1 MYKYY
6 EAGFK
11 SQQLS
16 LKDRFYSIN
25 WGYVLCIILLA
36 FIGIV
41 VLYSAANGSWS
52 PWAAKQLARFG
63 VSLGLMIF
71 LALVDVK
78 IYLKYSY
85 VAYFLVL
92 LLLIGVEVGGHIGM
106 GAQRWIDLKLFK
118 LQPSEL
124 MKITMVL
131 VLAKYFHG
139 CTLNKIQSLR
149 GIIAPILMALF
160 PAALIILQPDLGTA
174 LMLLFTTMVIFFVV
188 GVQWWKFA
196 IVGGSAIAMAPIAWQ
211 FLHDYQKDRVLTF
224 LNPERDPLGAGY
236 HIIQS
241 KIALGS
247 GGVFGKGFLN
257 GTQSHLN
264 FLPEK
269 HTDFIFTMLSE
280 EFGMIGAVLVVLL
293 NLVIIAYGYLFA
305 FRITSYYGKLV
316 VIGLN
321 TNYFMYVFINIAMVL
336 GLLPVVGIPL
346 PLISYGGTVMLSVMA
361 SFGIILCM
369 DINRNINLGR
379 SSFGDD

>member
-16 LKDRFYSIN
+16 LKDRFYGIN
-25 WGYVLCIILLA
+25 WGYVLCITMLA

-41 VLYSAANGSWS
+41 VLYSAANGSWN
-52 PWAAKQLARFG
+52 PWAAKQLVRFG
-63 VSLGLMIF
+63 VSLGLMLF
-71 LALVDVK
+71 LALLDVK

-92 LLLIGVEVGGHIGM
+92 LLLIGVEIGGHIGM

-131 VLAKYFHG
+131 VLAKYFHS
-139 CTLNKIQSLR
+139 CTLNKIQSVR
-149 GIIAPILMALF
+149 GIVAPILMALF

-196 IVGGSAIAMAPIAWQ
+196 LVGGSAIAMAPIAWQ

>member
-16 LKDRFYSIN
+16 LKDRFYCIN
-25 WGYVLCIILLA
+25 WGYVLCITMLA

-41 VLYSAANGSWS
+41 VLYSAANGSWN
-52 PWAAKQLARFG
+52 PWAAKQLVRFG
-63 VSLGLMIF
+63 VSLGLMLF
-71 LALVDVK
+71 LALLDVK

-92 LLLIGVEVGGHIGM
+92 LLLIGVEIGGHIGM

-131 VLAKYFHG
+131 VLAKYFHS

-149 GIIAPILMALF
+149 GIVAPILMALF

-196 IVGGSAIAMAPIAWQ
+196 LVGGSAIAMAPIAWQ

-316 VIGLN
+316 VVGLN

>member
-16 LKDRFYSIN
+16 LKDRFYCIN
-25 WGYVLCIILLA
+25 WGYVLCITMLA

-41 VLYSAANGSWS
+41 VLYSAANGSWN
-52 PWAAKQLARFG
+52 PWAAKQLVRFG
-63 VSLGLMIF
+63 VSLGLMLF
-71 LALVDVK
+71 LALLDVK

-92 LLLIGVEVGGHIGM
+92 LLLIGVEIGGHIGM

-131 VLAKYFHG
+131 VLAKYFHS

-149 GIIAPILMALF
+149 GIVAPILMALF

-196 IVGGSAIAMAPIAWQ
+196 LVGGSAIAMAPIAWQ
-211 FLHDYQKDRVLTF
+211 FLHDYQKERVLTF

>member
-92 LLLIGVEVGGHIGM
+92 LLLIGVEIGGHIGM

-131 VLAKYFHG
+131 VLAKYFHS
-139 CTLNKIQSLR
+139 CTLNKIQSVR
-149 GIIAPILMALF
+149 GIVAPILMALF

-196 IVGGSAIAMAPIAWQ
+196 LVGGSAIAMAPIAWQ

>member
-25 WGYVLCIILLA
+25 WGYVLCITLLA

-71 LALVDVK
+71 LALIDVK

-149 GIIAPILMALF
+149 GIVAPILMALF

-280 EFGMIGAVLVVLL
+280 EFGMVGAVLVVLL

>member
-6 EAGFK
+6 EAGLR
-11 SQQLS
+11 SQHLS
-16 LKDRFYSIN
+16 LKEKFFNIN
-25 WGYVLCIILLA
+25 FGFVICIMLLA
-36 FIGIV
+36 AIGILT
-41 VLYSAANGSWS
+41 LYSAANGSWT
-52 PWAAKQLARFG
+52 PWAAKQAVRFG
-63 VSLGLMIF
+63 VSLLLMLL
-71 LALVDVK
+71 LALLDVK
-78 IYLKYSY
+78 VYLKYAY

-92 LLLIGVEVGGHIGM
+92 FLLIVVEVAGHVGM
-106 GAQRWIDLKLFK
+106 GAQRWVDLKFFK

-124 MKITMVL
+124 MKITLVL
-131 VLAKYFHG
+131 VLAKYFHN
-139 CTLNKIQSLR
+139 CTLNKLETVR
-149 GIIAPILMALF
+149 GILAPLFMALF
-160 PAALIILQPDLGTA
+160 PAALIIMQPDLGTA
-174 LMLLFTTMVIFFVV
+174 LMLMFTTMIIFFVV

-196 IVGGSAIAMAPIAWQ
+196 VLGGGAMALAPIAWH
-211 FLHDYQKDRVLTF
+211 FLHDYQKNRVLTF
-224 LNPERDPLGAGY
+224 LNPERDPLGTGY

-247 GGVFGKGFLN
+247 GGIFGKGFLN

-280 EFGMIGAVLVVLL
+280 EFGMIGGIVIILL
-293 NLVIIAYGYLFA
+293 NLIIIAYGFMFA
-305 FRITSYYGKLV
+305 FRTTSYFGKLV
-316 VIGLN
+316 IIGLN
-321 TNYFMYVFINIAMVL
+321 TNYFMYIFINIAMVL

-369 DINRNINLGR
+369 DINRHTNLGR

>member
-6 EAGFK
+6 ESGLK
-11 SQQLS
+11 SQALS
-16 LKDRFYSIN
+16 LKEKFFNIN
-25 WGYVLCIILLA
+25 FGYVFCIILLA
-36 FIGIV
+36 VIGAV
-41 VLYSAANGSWS
+41 ALYSAANGSWS
-52 PWAAKQLARFG
+52 PWAYRQSARFG
-63 VSLGLMIF
+63 VALGLMF
-71 LALVDVK
+71 VMALIDVK

-85 VAYFLVL
+85 VAYFMVL
-92 LLLIGVEVGGHIGM
+92 LLLIAVEVGGHVGM

-124 MKITMVL
+124 MKIAMVMA
-131 VLAKYFHG
+131 LAKYFHS
-139 CTLNKIQSLR
+139 CTLNKIESIR
-149 GIIAPILMALF
+149 GIIAPALMALF
-160 PAALIILQPDLGTA
+160 PAALIIIQPDLGTA

-196 IVGGSAIAMAPIAWQ
+196 LLGGAGMVLAPIAWH
-211 FLHDYQKDRVLTF
+211 FLHDYQKNRVLTF
-224 LNPERDPLGAGY
+224 LNPERDPLGSGY

-247 GGVFGKGFLN
+247 GGIFGKGFLN

-280 EFGMIGAVLVVLL
+280 EFGMIGGTLVILI
-293 NLVIIAYGYLFA
+293 NMIIIAYGYVFA
-305 FRITSYYGKLV
+305 FRTSSYFGKLV
-316 VIGLN
+316 IIGLN

-369 DINRNINLGR
+369 DINRHLNLGR

>member
-11 SQQLS
+11 SQRLS
-16 LKDRFYSIN
+16 LKDRFYNIN
-25 WGYVLCIILLA
+25 WGYVLCIALLA

-41 VLYSAANGSWS
+41 VLYSAANGSWT

-63 VSLGLMIF
+63 VSLGIMLF
-71 LALVDVK
+71 LALLGVK

-131 VLAKYFHG
+131 VLAKYFHS
-139 CTLNKIQSLR
+139 CTLNKIQSVR
-149 GIIAPILMALF
+149 GIVAPILMALF
-160 PAALIILQPDLGTA
+160 PAALIVLQPDLGTA
-174 LMLLFTTMVIFFVV
+174 LMLLFTTIIIFFVV

-196 IVGGSAIAMAPIAWQ
+196 IVGGTAIAMAPIAWQ

>member
-11 SQQLS
+11 SQMLS
-16 LKDRFYSIN
+16 LKDRFYNIN
-25 WGYVLCIILLA
+25 WGYVLCIALLA

-41 VLYSAANGSWS
+41 VLYSAANGSWT

-63 VSLGLMIF
+63 VSLGIMLF
-71 LALVDVK
+71 LALLDVK

-131 VLAKYFHG
+131 VLAKYFHS
-139 CTLNKIQSLR
+139 CTLNKIQSVR
-149 GIIAPILMALF
+149 GIVAPILMALF
-160 PAALIILQPDLGTA
+160 PAALIVLQPDLGTA
-174 LMLLFTTMVIFFVV
+174 LMLLFTTIIIFFVV

-196 IVGGSAIAMAPIAWQ
+196 IVGGTAIAMAPIAWQ

>member
-16 LKDRFYSIN
+16 LKDRFYCIN

>member
-16 LKDRFYSIN
+16 LKDRFYGIN
-25 WGYVLCIILLA
+25 WGYVLCITMLA

-41 VLYSAANGSWS
+41 VLYSAANGSWN
-52 PWAAKQLARFG
+52 PWAAKQLVRFG
-63 VSLGLMIF
+63 VSLGLMLF
-71 LALVDVK
+71 LALLDVK

-92 LLLIGVEVGGHIGM
+92 LLLIGVEIGGHIGM

-131 VLAKYFHG
+131 VLAKYFHS
-139 CTLNKIQSLR
+139 CTLNKIQSVR
-149 GIIAPILMALF
+149 GIVAPILMALF

-174 LMLLFTTMVIFFVV
+174 LMLLFTTMIIFFVV

-196 IVGGSAIAMAPIAWQ
+196 LVGGSAIAMAPIAWQ

>member
-16 LKDRFYSIN
+16 IKDRFYNIN
-25 WGYVLCIILLA
+25 WGYVLCIAVLA

-41 VLYSAANGSWS
+41 VLYSAANGSWT
-52 PWAAKQLARFG
+52 PWAAKQLMRFG

-71 LALVDVK
+71 LALIDVK

-174 LMLLFTTMVIFFVV
+174 LMLLFTTIIIFFVV

-196 IVGGSAIAMAPIAWQ
+196 LVGGSAIAMAPIAWQ

-280 EFGMIGAVLVVLL
+280 EFGMVGAVLVVLL

>member
-11 SQQLS
+11 SQRLS
-16 LKDRFYSIN
+16 LKDRFYNIN
-25 WGYVLCIILLA
+25 WGYVLCIALLA

-41 VLYSAANGSWS
+41 VLYSAANGSWT

-63 VSLGLMIF
+63 VSLGIMLF
-71 LALVDVK
+71 LALLDVK

-131 VLAKYFHG
+131 VLAKYFHS
-139 CTLNKIQSLR
+139 CTLNKIQSVR
-149 GIIAPILMALF
+149 GIVAPILMALF
-160 PAALIILQPDLGTA
+160 PAALIVLQPDLGTA
-174 LMLLFTTMVIFFVV
+174 LMLLFTTIIIFFVV

-196 IVGGSAIAMAPIAWQ
+196 IVGGTAIAMAPIAWQ

-224 LNPERDPLGAGY
+224 LNPERDPLGTGY

>member
-11 SQQLS
+11 SQQLL
-16 LKDRFYSIN
+16 LKDRFYCIN
-25 WGYVLCIILLA
+25 WGYVLCITMLA

-41 VLYSAANGSWS
+41 VLYSAANGSWN
-52 PWAAKQLARFG
+52 PWAAKQLVRFG
-63 VSLGLMIF
+63 VSLGLMLF
-71 LALVDVK
+71 LALLDVK

-92 LLLIGVEVGGHIGM
+92 LLLIGVEIGGHIGM

-131 VLAKYFHG
+131 VLAKYFHS

-149 GIIAPILMALF
+149 GIVAPILMALF

-174 LMLLFTTMVIFFVV
+174 LMLLFTTMVIFFIV

-196 IVGGSAIAMAPIAWQ
+196 LVGGLAIAMAPIAWQ

-336 GLLPVVGIPL
+336 GVLPVVGIPL

>member
-6 EAGFK
+6 EAGLK
-11 SQQLS
+11 SQRLS
-16 LKDRFYSIN
+16 VKDRFYNIN
-25 WGYVLCIILLA
+25 WGYVMCIAMLA

-41 VLYSAANGSWS
+41 VLYSAANGSWT
-52 PWAAKQLARFG
+52 PWAAKQLVRFV
-63 VSLGLMIF
+63 VSLGLMLF
-71 LALVDVK
+71 LALLDVK
-78 IYLKYSY
+78 VYLKYSY

-124 MKITMVL
+124 MKIAMVL

-139 CTLNKIQSLR
+139 CTLNKIQSVR
-149 GIIAPILMALF
+149 GIVAPILMALF

-174 LMLLFTTMVIFFVV
+174 LMLLFTTVIIFFVV

-196 IVGGSAIAMAPIAWQ
+196 VVGGSAIAMAPIAWH

-280 EFGMIGAVLVVLL
+280 EFGMVGAVLVVLL

>member
-71 LALVDVK
+71 LVLVDVK